1 MNTIILFFRDR
12 PAVRLSMSAEPVARK
27 RILPVAAPANA
38 AIGQTVLACRWLR
51 NPANG
56 HLECRWTREKNTVSE
71 EGVSRSIRM
80 LLAA

>member
-12 PAVRLSMSAEPVARK
+12 PAVRLAMGAGPVVRK
-27 RILPVAAPANA
+27 HILPVTPPANA
-38 AIGQTVLACRWLR
+38 AIGQTALTCRWRR

-56 HLECRWTREKNTVSE
+56 HLECRWTRERNTVSE

>member
-12 PAVRLSMSAEPVARK
+12 PAVRFSMGATPVVRK
-27 RILPVAAPANA
+27 RILPVKPPANA
-38 AIGQTVLACRWLR
+38 AIGQTALTCRWQR
-51 NPANG
+51 SPANG

-71 EGVSRSIRM
+71 EGVSRSVRL

>member
-12 PAVRLSMSAEPVARK
+12 PAVRFSMGATPVVRK
-27 RILPVAAPANA
+27 RILPVTPPANA
-38 AIGQTVLACRWLR
+38 AIGQTALTCGWQR

-71 EGVSRSIRM
+71 EGVSRSVSL